1 MTSAI
6 SYDAR
11 YDVFYMRPKEYV
23 SSYADEDD
31 CGVVTLRS
39 IIDDSVVGMVIYNFR
54 SKFKNGTLSSF
65 DLPLPLD
72 LSDPQIKHILIT
84 Q

>member
-6 SYDAR
+6 SYDER

-23 SSYADEDD
+23 SSYADEDE

-39 IIDDSVVGMVIYNFR
+39 IMDDSVVGMVIYNFKSKFIDGSL
-54 SKFKNGTLSSF
+54 SKFK
-65 DLPLPLD
+65 LPLPLD
-72 LSDPQIKHILIT
+72 LTDPRIKHILIP